1 MAFDYSLDYKVL
13 DFRERPELYRVGV
26 GEQGVLL
33 VRPYRDELL
42 PLWRFRSPEV
52 ARVSAA
58 ALLAKFHE
66 YREAG
71 DFVGMDM
78 ARKFLQMGVTRSRRY
93 ANRRSGRK
101 YADDGTLMPLD
112 PDPIKAEC
120 AELFAE
126 KLREAMAEPTYQ
138 ALLREHRR
146 REREQARAARK
157 R

>member
-1 MAFDYSLDYKVL
+1 MAFDYSLDYKIL
-13 DFRERPELYRVGV
+13 DFRERPDLYRVGV

-42 PLWRFRSPEV
+42 PLWRFRTPEV
-52 ARVSAA
+52 ARMSAA
-58 ALLAKFHE
+58 ALLVKFHE
-66 YREAG
+66 YRLAG

-112 PDPIKAEC
+112 PDPVKARC

-126 KLREAMAEPTYQ
+126 KLREALEDPTYQ
-138 ALLREHRR
+138 AQLREWRR

-157 R
+157 K